1 VCCRSPPADGEGL
14 QFSGKSKIEI
24 QPAIFHQESKKSPS
38 AYLLQGALAKLYTG
52 RIKIAFL
59 GARVKD
65 DVPGKVVA
73 GIDTCAEGALSGE
86 GAGIA
91 AGPEPPS
98 ADDPTSRR
106 RRLALV
112 LSGSSSD
119 SSPEIAAEA
128 TSCAC
133 LRDDDCDAASLS
145 LPEESSPSELLE
157 APAVSTPP
165 SSSGEFC
172 PAGRSSG

>member
-1 VCCRSPPADGEGL
+1 M
-14 QFSGKSKIEI
+14 
-24 QPAIFHQESKKSPS
+24 
-38 AYLLQGALAKLYTG
+38 AYLLPGALAKLYTG

-59 GARVKD
+59 GARVED
-65 DVPGKVVA
+65 DVPGKAAA
-73 GIDTCAEGALSGE
+73 GGDTGTEGAFSRE
-86 GAGIA
+86 GAGIT

-106 RRLALV
+106 RRLALA

-119 SSPEIAAEA
+119 SSPEVAAEA

-133 LRDDDCDAASLS
+133 LRDGDCDAASLF
-145 LPEESSPSELLE
+145 LPEELLPSELLE
-157 APAVSTPP
+157 APAVSAPS

-172 PAGRSSG
+172 PADRSSGWVG